1 MTEKTDHFDVLV
13 LGGGPGGYVAAIRAA
28 QLGRSVAL
36 VEREAL
42 GGVCLNWGCVP
53 SKALLR
59 SAQLY
64 LDILRAE
71 EFGLSAGEPGFDWS
85 AIVLRSRRI
94 ADRGRRG
101 VQYLMKKNG
110 VALFEGQGV
119 LLGQG
124 QVGVRSENSERTIS
138 ATDIILAVG
147 GHARSLPGLEVDR
160 GSVITSREALALDS
174 LPRSILIV
182 GAGAIGIE
190 FAHLLNAF
198 GVNVTVVELL
208 DRILPLEDEE
218 VSEELRKIFAKRG
231 IRFLTGAKVTGV
243 SREHGNCRVSIESG
257 GDNTVVEAE
266 KILLAAGVTGNIDGI
281 GLENAGVETMRGFIR
296 VDEAYRTT
304 AEGIIAIGD
313 CIGAPLLAH
322 AASKEALMAV
332 DALAGKV
339 FRKID
344 SSLVP
349 GAIYCEPQVAS
360 LGLTEKK
367 ALEAG
372 YKVRAGRFPF
382 RPLGKAMASGNT
394 EGFVKILTDESSG
407 KLLGAHIIGPEA
419 TELIPEISLVR
430 WLDLDASVLHEAVH
444 PHPTLSEALAE
455 AAAGCLGQAIHL

>member
-1 MTEKTDHFDVLV
+1 MAERTDHFDVLV

-42 GGVCLNWGCVP
+42 GGVCLNWGCIP

-64 LDILRAE
+64 LDIRRAE
-71 EFGLSAGEPGFDWS
+71 EFGLSAGEPDFDWS

-94 ADRGRRG
+94 ADRSRRG

-110 VALFEGQGV
+110 VAVFEGQGA
-119 LLGQG
+119 LLGRG
-124 QVGVRSENSERTIS
+124 QVGIKSENGEKMIS
-138 ATDIILAVG
+138 AGDIILAVG
-147 GHARSLPGLEVDR
+147 GHPRSLPGLEVDR
-160 GSVITSREALALDS
+160 GVITSREALALES

-218 VSEELRKIFAKRG
+218 VSEELRKIFTKRG
-231 IRFLTGAKVTGV
+231 IRFLTGAKVIGV
-243 SREHGNCRVSIESG
+243 SREDGNCRVTIESG
-257 GDNTVVEAE
+257 VDNTVVEAE

-281 GLENAGVETMRGFIR
+281 GLENAGVETARGFIR

-304 AEGIIAIGD
+304 AAGISAIGD

-332 DALAGKV
+332 DALAGKA

-344 SSLVP
+344 PSMVP

-367 ALEAG
+367 ALESG
-372 YKVRAGRFPF
+372 YKVRVGRFPF
-382 RPLGKAMASGNT
+382 RPLGKALASGNT
-394 EGFVKILTDESSG
+394 EGFVKILADESSG

-419 TELIPEISLVR
+419 AELIPEVSLVR
-430 WLDLDASVLHEAVH
+430 WLDLDASVLHEAIH

-455 AAAGCLGQAIHL
+455 ASAGCLGQAIHL

>member
-1 MTEKTDHFDVLV
+1 MTERTEHYDVLV

-28 QLGRSVAL
+28 QLGRGVAL

-42 GGVCLNWGCVP
+42 GGVCLNWGCIP

-64 LDILRAE
+64 LDIQRAD

-85 AIVLRSRRI
+85 AIVQRSRRI
-94 ADRGRRG
+94 ADRARRG

-110 VALFEGQGV
+110 ITVFEGQGG
-119 LLGQG
+119 LLGHG
-124 QVGVRSENSERTIS
+124 QVGIKSENGEQTIS
-138 ATDIILAVG
+138 AANIILAVG
-147 GHARSLPGLEVDR
+147 GHPRSLPGLEADR
-160 GSVITSREALALDS
+160 GSVITSREALVLDK

-190 FAHLLNAF
+190 FAYLLNAF
-198 GVNVTVVELL
+198 GVSVTVVELL

-218 VSEELRKIFAKRG
+218 VSEELRKIFTKRG
-231 IRFLTGAKVTGV
+231 IRFLTGAKVTGL
-243 SREHGNCRVSIESG
+243 SRQEGNCRVMIESG
-257 GDNTVVEAE
+257 GGETPVDVE
-266 KILLAAGVTGNIDGI
+266 KILLAVGVAGNIEGL
-281 GLENAGVETMRGFIR
+281 GLENAGVETARGFIR

-304 AEGIIAIGD
+304 AAGVSAIGD

-332 DALAGKV
+332 DALAGKA

-344 SSLVP
+344 PSLVP

-430 WLDLDASVLHEAVH
+430 WLDLDVSVLHEAIH

-455 AAAGCLGQAIHL
+455 AAAGCLGRAIHL